1 MNLLLGMVIGGVG
14 ASGFLYGVSGVM
26 GVSCL
31 EMWEGVTVMV
41 CGLAAMVYG
50 EVVAG

>member
-1 MNLLLGMVIGGVG
+1 MRLLLGMIIGGVG

-31 EMWEGVTVMV
+31 GLWEGVTVMA
-41 CGLAAMVYG
+41 CGVVAIAYG
-50 EVVAG
+50 EVVSG